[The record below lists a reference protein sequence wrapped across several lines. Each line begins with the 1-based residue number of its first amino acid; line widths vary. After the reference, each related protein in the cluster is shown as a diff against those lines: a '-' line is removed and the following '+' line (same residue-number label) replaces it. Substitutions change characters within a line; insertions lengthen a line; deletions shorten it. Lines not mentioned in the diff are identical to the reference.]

1 MVAINQEDHTM
12 QFSIGVME
20 LIDLQQA
27 LRRSDRTTK
36 QFLEFADR
44 NGLTDSVKVYK
55 QELER
60 SAELYQQLEQ
70 LFDKHY
76 PASSSDA
83 A

>member
-1 MVAINQEDHTM
+1 MDLQIN
-12 QFSIGVME
+12 VME

-27 LRRSDRTTK
+27 LRRSERFTN
-36 QFLEFADR
+36 QAIEFSER
-44 NGLTDSVKVYK
+44 NGLTQSVKVYK

-60 SAELYQQLEQ
+60 SAELYQKLEQ

-76 PASSSDA
+76 PASSDDA

>member
-1 MVAINQEDHTM
+1 M

-27 LRRSDRTTK
+27 LRRSDRATK

-76 PASSSDA
+76 PASSGDA

>member
-1 MVAINQEDHTM
+1 MEMDLQIN
-12 QFSIGVME
+12 ILE

-27 LRRSDRTTK
+27 LRRSDRFTDQAK
-36 QFLEFADR
+36 EFSER
-44 NGLTDSVKVYK
+44 NGLTESVKVYEK
-55 QELER
+55 ELER
-60 SAELYQQLEQ
+60 SAELYQKLEQ